1 MKMYKQIDKAE
12 RLEIG
17 ILLERG
23 YSDAEIARVLGR
35 DRSTIYRERKR
46 NSVKAV
52 YIPRKAQ
59 HKAYVRRKYA
69 KYQAMCI
76 VKDVKLRGYKNVKLR
91 GYKDVKLRGYKDV
104 KLREYIETKLL
115 VDEWSPEQIAG
126 RLALETNLAKVSAP
140 TIYKYIRSPYGRQL
154 EYELD
159 LVKKKRRK
167 SKAKRQRKVSALENR
182 IFIDQRPKAA
192 STRSQ
197 FGHWEAD
204 FIVSGKQY
212 GSASLLVL
220 HERVSRYTLIAKLT
234 ARTVSEVENAFIEA
248 LPFIGNFESLTLDND
263 IAFQKHTRL
272 SKLIQ
277 APIYFCK
284 PYHSWEKGGV
294 ENANR
299 LIRRDIPKGCDIAR
313 FTNRD
318 IWNIQHKLNNKPRKV
333 LGYKTAKEVFTYY
346 QQQAIKDRQDNR
358 DNQEGRDRRSCQGNW
373 SCQDCRDCRQHRDRR
388 DCQDNQ
394 YRRNRQSCQSKDC
407 QDSQDNPDCQK
418 EAFYA

>member
-1 MKMYKQIDKAE
+1 MKLYKQIDKAE

-69 KYQAMCI
+69 KYQAMRI
-76 VKDVKLRGYKNVKLR
+76 V
-91 GYKDVKLRGYKDV
+91 KDV

-318 IWNIQHKLNNKPRKV
+318 IWDIQHKLNNRPRKV

-394 YRRNRQSCQSKDC
+394 YRRDRQSSAKAKTARIARTTRTAKRRH
-407 QDSQDNPDCQK
+407 SMHSTLP
-418 EAFYA
+418 